1 MFESSSDT
9 IAAISTKP
17 GEAAIGIVKISG
29 EKSIEIADRIFKSE
43 KNRKISDM
51 KTYNMVYGSI
61 IDNKE
66 NVVDAVIVTLMK
78 KPKSYTREDVV
89 EINCHGGLIATEKVL
104 ELCLENGA
112 RIAEPGEFT
121 KRAFLNGRIDL
132 SQAEA
137 VMEIVKSK
145 TEESLKIAARNIKG
159 ETRNEIEKLRK
170 IIMDVMVELEASI
183 DFIEEDLEITPY
195 SELEK
200 KVNSICGNI
209 ATLIKDEEK
218 GEIIKNGVKIAI
230 VGKTNVGKS
239 SLLNILSKKEKA
251 IVTALPGTTRDAV
264 EEVLYLEGIPLM
276 LVDTAGIR
284 KAKNM
289 IEKIGVKKS
298 LGHISEAEIVILVL
312 DGNRKVENEDK
323 EIMEKIKE
331 KETIACINKID
342 LEQKIERNIINKRLG
357 RRKIIEISALVGTG
371 INKLEKEIKRTVLG
385 DINYNIENKIIVN
398 ARHKKILKEVKKILE
413 DSKKAMKDKMSEEF
427 PSSDLKNAYDLLGEI
442 VGEKTGEELLNKIFS
457 KFCIGK

>member
-104 ELCLENGA
+104 ELCMENGA

-195 SELEK
+195 GELEK
-200 KVNSICGNI
+200 NVNSICGNI
-209 ATLIKDEEK
+209 ETLIKDEEK

-264 EEVLYLEGIPLM
+264 EEVLYLEGIPLL

>member
-104 ELCLENGA
+104 ELCMENGA

-209 ATLIKDEEK
+209 ETLIKDEEK

-264 EEVLYLEGIPLM
+264 EEVLYLEGIPLL

-331 KETIACINKID
+331 KETIACINKND

>member
-104 ELCLENGA
+104 ELCMENGA

-195 SELEK
+195 
-200 KVNSICGNI
+200 
-209 ATLIKDEEK
+209 
-218 GEIIKNGVKIAI
+218 
-230 VGKTNVGKS
+230 
-239 SLLNILSKKEKA
+239 
-251 IVTALPGTTRDAV
+251 
-264 EEVLYLEGIPLM
+264 
-276 LVDTAGIR
+276 
-284 KAKNM
+284 
-289 IEKIGVKKS
+289 
-298 LGHISEAEIVILVL
+298 
-312 DGNRKVENEDK
+312 
-323 EIMEKIKE
+323 
-331 KETIACINKID
+331 
-342 LEQKIERNIINKRLG
+342 
-357 RRKIIEISALVGTG
+357 
-371 INKLEKEIKRTVLG
+371 
-385 DINYNIENKIIVN
+385 
-398 ARHKKILKEVKKILE
+398 
-413 DSKKAMKDKMSEEF
+413 
-427 PSSDLKNAYDLLGEI
+427 
-442 VGEKTGEELLNKIFS
+442 
-457 KFCIGK
+457 

>member
-104 ELCLENGA
+104 ELCMENGA

-195 SELEK
+195 GELEK

-264 EEVLYLEGIPLM
+264 EEVLYLEGIPLL

>member
-104 ELCLENGA
+104 ELCMENGA

-195 SELEK
+195 GELEK

-209 ATLIKDEEK
+209 ETLIKDEEK

-264 EEVLYLEGIPLM
+264 EEVLYLEGIPLL